1 MIRIAG
7 EEEFWMQIPTPTSGD
22 LSLYFHLPFCQ
33 KKCDYCHFFV
43 LPNKAS
49 FKEELLKSIL
59 IEIELRTS
67 LLKKSQIKSI
77 YFGGGTPALVGP
89 RYIKTL
95 LKALKVPLQDIEV
108 TLELN
113 PENHSLELLKG
124 YRDVGVN
131 RLSIG
136 VQSFD
141 PSLLK
146 KLGRSHSVQDIHEA
160 LENASRA
167 GFTNISIDLMY
178 DLPTQSLP
186 LWKRT
191 LEKALSYPIT
201 HLSLYN
207 LSIEKETVFYKYR
220 NQIRSQMP
228 TEELS
233 LTLFNEACK
242 SLKEK
247 GFEAYEI
254 SAFCKDGAYSHHN
267 VGYWLQRPH
276 LGFGPSAFSLLK
288 PERFQN
294 VKNLKRYSELL
305 NQKKLPID
313 FKEELESEAFLR
325 ESLALHLRLLKGFD
339 ASIFQKRFGDF
350 SDELSAI
357 LELLKKRG
365 WIKHN
370 QNILSL
376 TSEGLLY
383 HDSVASELVC

>member
-1 MIRIAG
+1 M
-7 EEEFWMQIPTPTSGD
+7 
-22 LSLYFHLPFCQ
+22 
-33 KKCDYCHFFV
+33 
-43 LPNKAS
+43 LPNKDS
-49 FKEELLKSIL
+49 FKEELLESLL
-59 IEIELRTS
+59 IEIELRRP
-67 LLKKSQIKSI
+67 LLKESQIKSI

-89 RYIKTL
+89 KYIETIL
-95 LKALKVPLQDIEV
+95 NALNIPLQDIEI

-146 KLGRSHSVQDIHEA
+146 KLGRSHSVQDVHEA
-160 LENASRA
+160 LQNASLA

-178 DLPTQSLP
+178 DLPKQSLP
-186 LWKRT
+186 IWKRT

-220 NQIRSQMP
+220 NQIRKEMP
-228 TEELS
+228 AEELS
-233 LTLFNEACK
+233 LSLFHEACK

-254 SAFCKDGAYSHHN
+254 SAFCKDGAYSRHN

-288 PERFQN
+288 PKRFQN
-294 VKNLKRYSELL
+294 VKNLKKYSELL
-305 NQKKLPID
+305 NKKKLPID
-313 FKEELESEAFLR
+313 FKEELKQEAFLR
-325 ESLALHLRLLKGFD
+325 ESLALHLRLIKGFD
-339 ASIFQKRFGDF
+339 LSLFQKRFGVF
-350 SDELSAI
+350 SGELSAVI
-357 LELLKKRG
+357 ELLKKRG

-370 QNILSL
+370 QNTLSL
-376 TSEGLLY
+376 TEEGLLY
-383 HDSVASELVC
+383 HDSVASELVY

>member
-1 MIRIAG
+1 
-7 EEEFWMQIPTPTSGD
+7 MQIPTPISGD

-49 FKEELLKSIL
+49 FKEQLLKSLL
-59 IEIELRTS
+59 IEIELRSS
-67 LLKKSQIKSI
+67 LLERSKIKSI

-89 RYIKTL
+89 QYIETL
-95 LKALKVPLQDIEV
+95 LKALKIPLYNIEV

-124 YRDVGVN
+124 YRDAGIN

-146 KLGRSHSVQDIHEA
+146 KLGRSHSVKDIHVA
-160 LENASRA
+160 LDNASQA

-178 DLPTQSLP
+178 DLPNQSLL

-191 LEKALSYPIT
+191 LEKAVSYPIT

-207 LSIEKETVFYKYR
+207 LSIEKETVFYKHR
-220 NQIRSQMP
+220 NQIKAEMP
-228 TEELS
+228 GEELS
-233 LTLFNEACK
+233 LTLFNEACTTFKK
-242 SLKEK
+242 S
-247 GFEAYEI
+247 GFEPYEI
-254 SAFCKDGAYSHHN
+254 SAFCKDGAYSRHN

-276 LGFGPSAFSLLK
+276 LGFGPSAFSLLQPK
-288 PERFQN
+288 RFQN

-305 NQKKLPID
+305 DQKTLPID
-313 FKEELESEAFLR
+313 FQEELKPEAFLR
-325 ESLALHLRLLKGFD
+325 ESLALHLRLLNGFD
-339 ASIFQKRFGDF
+339 LSLFQKRFGAF
-350 SDELSAI
+350 TNELSDV
-357 LELLKKRG
+357 LELLIERG
-365 WIKHN
+365 WIKRE
-370 QNILSL
+370 QNTLSL
-376 TSEGLLY
+376 TEDGILY